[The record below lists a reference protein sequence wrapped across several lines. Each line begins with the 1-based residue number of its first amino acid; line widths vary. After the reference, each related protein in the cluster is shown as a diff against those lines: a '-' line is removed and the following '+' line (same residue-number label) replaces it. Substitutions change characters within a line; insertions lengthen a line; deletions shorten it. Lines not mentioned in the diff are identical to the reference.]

1 MGCVRHLE
9 RSQRPPSTRRDPVST
24 TALTIPA
31 QRSQALRRAHPL
43 LSVLGWEL
51 RRYRASRL
59 FWIQALGFFCLSL
72 FVTWAGHDDMSGSN
86 GNIFSVANT
95 SPWGML
101 ARLPTSALLLLGL
114 LLPFVNAE
122 GVTRDL
128 GRRTHELLMT
138 TALPSWAYVWGRYL
152 VGLVMSL
159 GLALLLLA
167 AYLALGLGWHLI
179 NPAYPLPVIG
189 GVLLLWVGMVV
200 SATVLL
206 SSLSF
211 ALGTAFPRQANL
223 AKIVLLLGWFMGAL
237 VVPAIAGLPSDQAT
251 PSAWYVA
258 WDPTS
263 AASSFATLPQY
274 QSLWQQLLPTA
285 TSAAQVQTI
294 LIAVENKLPDVSA
307 WLAPHLIEA
316 LLSLLLVALA
326 AVGFQRF
333 RNAFGA

>member
-1 MGCVRHLE
+1 
-9 RSQRPPSTRRDPVST
+9 VST

-31 QRSQALRRAHPL
+31 QRTQALRRAHPL

-59 FWIQALGFFCLSL
+59 FLLQALGFFCLSL
-72 FVTWAGHDDMSGSN
+72 FVTWAGHGEI
-86 GNIFSVANT
+86 GTIAPTFTFTGSVANT

-101 ARLPTSALLLLGL
+101 GRLPTSALLLLGL

-128 GRRTHELLMT
+128 SRRTHELLMT
-138 TALPSWAYVWGRYL
+138 TALPSGAYVWGRYL
-152 VGLVMSL
+152 MGLLVSL

-167 AYLALGLGWHLI
+167 AYLGLGLGWHLI

-211 ALGTAFPRQANL
+211 ALGTAFPRQATVV
-223 AKIVLLLGWFMGAL
+223 KIVILLGWFVGAL
-237 VVPAIAGLPSDQAT
+237 ILPAVGGLPSDRSL
-251 PSAWYVA
+251 PPAWYVA

-263 AASSFATLPQY
+263 AATSFGTTPQY
-274 QSLWQQLLPTA
+274 FSAFHNLIPTA
-285 TSAAQVQTI
+285 TSVAQAQQMFIT
-294 LIAVENKLPDVSA
+294 VENTVPDVSV
-307 WLAPHLIEA
+307 WFAPHLIEA